1 LVKCNTSPSPSFAF
15 AFFIP
20 RQNFQEL
27 LFYHLFLLKFNQAG
41 AGAGAGAGEVGEISF
56 AIWEPIVIISSFAI

>member
-41 AGAGAGAGEVGEISF
+41 AGAGEVGEISF